1 MKTPRKGPTD
11 SAAESSHARGRQR
24 TENSHRGKTKTS
36 PSDASQRPKPKVAD
50 LPPNE
55 NIRKRADEVY
65 GDTEIPER
73 KPGT

>member
-1 MKTPRKGPTD
+1 MKTPREGTSD
-11 SAAESSHARGRQR
+11 SAAESSAPRGKRR
-24 TENSHRGKTKTS
+24 TESSQRSKKKAA
-36 PSDASQRPKPKVAD
+36 PSDAGQRPNSKIQN

-55 NIRKRADEVY
+55 NIRQRADEVY

>member
-1 MKTPRKGPTD
+1 MKKHDNSD
-11 SAAESSHARGRQR
+11 SDSHAGSSSAQGNRKSQR
-24 TENSHRGKTKTS
+24 TRRTTREGSSREASERPNSKIS
-36 PSDASQRPKPKVAD
+36 D

>member
-1 MKTPRKGPTD
+1 MKTPRKGASD
-11 SAAESSHARGRQR
+11 SGAESSPARGKRR
-24 TENSHRGKTKTS
+24 TKSSRRSTREAT
-36 PSDASQRPKPKVAD
+36 PSDAGQRPNSKIRD

>member
-1 MKTPRKGPTD
+1 MKTPRRGTSDTTAGNSPT
-11 SAAESSHARGRQR
+11 RGKKKSEKSR
-24 TENSHRGKTKTS
+24 RGKTQATAGD
-36 PSDASQRPKPKVAD
+36 PSHRANAKLRD

-55 NIRKRADEVY
+55 NISKRADEVY